1 MQILQDKSFRIRPVG
16 TALTWTWAAL
26 SASWKNTSIV
36 AALLLILALLQ
47 FVPFIGWLVSFF
59 QGILLYAIAYWVVDR
74 LKGSAAVENF
84 KTAVSQSDPKEVL
97 FEFFSPAAGYYTGF
111 MLFSIIMITLS
122 ALIFWL
128 SGGSEVSAL
137 VEQLQTM
144 QNQAPEQS
152 YEIYVQMAELSIPTL
167 LFFLITS
174 LFFSYLWPLVY
185 GYALL
190 QHTFVDAFNAAFM
203 FFSTP
208 FWRAAFTGGYFKTVS
223 LWMLVSLGVGLLMG
237 LCLMT
242 FVLLPVA
249 ILLIL
254 WLVYFTAIVSV
265 STYNASDDI

>member
-1 MQILQDKSFRIRPVG
+1 
-16 TALTWTWAAL
+16 
-26 SASWKNTSIV
+26 
-36 AALLLILALLQ
+36 
-47 FVPFIGWLVSFF
+47 
-59 QGILLYAIAYWVVDR
+59 
-74 LKGSAAVENF
+74 
-84 KTAVSQSDPKEVL
+84 
-97 FEFFSPAAGYYTGF
+97 
-111 MLFSIIMITLS
+111 MITLS

-152 YEIYVQMAELSIPTL
+152 YEIYMQIAELSIPTL

-190 QHTFVDAFNAAFM
+190 QRSFVDAFNAVFM
-203 FFSTP
+203 FLSTA

-242 FVLLPVA
+242 FELLPVA

-254 WLVYFTAIVSV
+254 WLVYFTAIISV
-265 STYNASDDI
+265 STYNASDDILS